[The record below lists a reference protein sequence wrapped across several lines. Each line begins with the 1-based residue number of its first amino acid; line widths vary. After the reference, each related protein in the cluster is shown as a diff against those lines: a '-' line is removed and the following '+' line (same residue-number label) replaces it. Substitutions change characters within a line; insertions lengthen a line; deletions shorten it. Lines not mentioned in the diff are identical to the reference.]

1 MLLGLRA
8 VKLQRIIF
16 FVIQTLVT
24 NKQARDSDMI
34 RLQTNT
40 CGSVSPPLTFSFSRS
55 VYAAFFVRHIV
66 TRALVSLSLVRDAH
80 PLLTSRKME
89 QMFIKKATVKLE
101 L

>member
-1 MLLGLRA
+1 
-8 VKLQRIIF
+8 
-16 FVIQTLVT
+16 
-24 NKQARDSDMI
+24 MI

-89 QMFIKKATVKLE
+89 QMFIKKSYCEIRIIMRFISFFFVMQTFDS
-101 L
+101 